1 MIALD
6 VSYHPFFFFSQFHK
20 GTKATAILASHSHL
34 ATIVIMMTSLIST
47 ILITT
52 VPTSFS
58 RLNMRDVYRIDLG
71 SQKASLTKVENDLFS
86 TDLWRK
92 LEIDTEMSMP
102 IDTMSMLIEETMSF
116 DNTMSFD
123 DTMSIAMPPI
133 FAMSMPT
140 CDATYTCPT
149 AGTCGCGGNVQDGA
163 EEICGCYTIRS
174 VDPPFDTSSVPA
186 KGTWYCYEV
195 YLDKSVPGC
204 SSAKAVSHA
213 VLPTGFSE
221 SCHFHQG
228 GRDSAGSD
236 NWSDHTCDNTAATG
250 LKFDFGHE
258 GAGNTLSVTYCI
270 DVSCEA
276 ATAGE
281 GSINW
286 VFKAGN
292 DRCEIQV
299 LEGAIPNC
307 GISSDLCH
315 PSCPADDTSSSG
327 AGNGG
332 NGSNGGNSGSNSGGP
347 KKLSNEPAESGVT
360 SGPESNKSWT
370 PVVASILGVAG
381 VVALAG
387 VTYKVVAQQNAVAA
401 AAGGDASSISSVDTP
416 L

>member
-1 MIALD
+1 LSHNFTKEVAL
-6 VSYHPFFFFSQFHK
+6 
-20 GTKATAILASHSHL
+20 HSHL
-34 ATIVIMMTSLIST
+34 PTILVMTTSIIST
-47 ILITT
+47 ILIATI
-52 VPTSFS
+52 PTSVA
-58 RLNMRDVYRIDLG
+58 RVNMRDLYRIDLG
-71 SQKASLTKVENDLFS
+71 NKKAYPTRADNELFS
-86 TDLWRK
+86 TDLWRR
-92 LEIDTEMSMP
+92 LELDTEMSMP
-102 IDTMSMLIEETMSF
+102 IDTSMSF

-123 DTMSIAMPPI
+123 NAMSMSMP

-149 AGTCGCGGNVQDGA
+149 AGTCGCGGNVQDGT

-276 ATAGE
+276 APAGE

-299 LEGAIPNC
+299 SEGAIPNC

-332 NGSNGGNSGSNSGGP
+332 NGSNGGNGGSNSGGP

-370 PVVASILGVAG
+370 PMVASILGVAG

-387 VTYKVVAQQNAVAA
+387 VTYKVVA
-401 AAGGDASSISSVDTP
+401 
-416 L
+416 